1 MLALSRPKLWIY
13 GLLALIVAG
22 GAASLWVA
30 RVQVKQANQSIQKTT
45 AASQSEIIGENV
57 TFTITEADRKKWD
70 LLVQRARY
78 FKDRSG
84 AKLQGVSG
92 TFYDAQGKPVA
103 RFQSPAGETLNAG
116 KRVRLT
122 GGVQVKSIDQADN
135 TLISDTLTWPASDG
149 AVEAQGRVR
158 VTMAGGTTS
167 TAQRCHF
174 SLDFSR
180 MTLQGDVRSA
190 VEI

>member
-1 MLALSRPKLWIY
+1 MFLLSRPKFWIY
-13 GLLALIVAG
+13 GLLVAIVVAG
-22 GAASLWVA
+22 GASLWVA
-30 RVQVKQANQSIQKTT
+30 QEQVRQAQTIART
-45 AASQSEIIGENV
+45 AATAPSEMVGEGV

-84 AKLQGVSG
+84 ALLQGVSG

-103 RFQSPAGETLNAG
+103 RFTAPAGKTLNAG
-116 KRVRLT
+116 KQVRLS
-122 GGVQVKSIDQADN
+122 GGVNVTAIADADN
-135 TLISDTLTWPASDG
+135 TLHAESLTWPASDG
-149 AVEAQGRVR
+149 AVEAQGQVQ
-158 VTMAGGTTS
+158 VKMAGGATS
-167 TAQRCHF
+167 NAQRCVF

-180 MTLQGDVRSA
+180 MRLYGDVRSA